1 MRQRARTDLW
11 EPRVSNRPGPPGPW
25 LLSGASGAERNELQT
40 HCVVPPREG
49 NEGRRDGRQEVVA
62 P

>member
-1 MRQRARTDLW
+1 MGDPVVSTGSIGQGYA
-11 EPRVSNRPGPPGPW
+11 EPKDPRP
-25 LLSGASGAERNELQT
+25 LSGAAGAERNEPQT
-40 HCVVPPREG
+40 HRVVPPREG